1 MILYNFHD
9 KFSFWF
15 FLIVVYIK
23 YYIYETGLQ
32 DFDQTTAALRIVT
45 EAAEHANSNVVLQ
58 EEFQRM
64 LKLQARLGDWELI
77 KPGTKGVFGR
87 AEGDL
92 VLQRTP
98 PPP

>member
-1 MILYNFHD
+1 M
-9 KFSFWF
+9 
-15 FLIVVYIK
+15 
-23 YYIYETGLQ
+23 
-32 DFDQTTAALRIVT
+32 T

-77 KPGTKGVFGR
+77 KPGTKGVLGR

-98 PPP
+98 PPLSLVVVGTPVDLWKD